1 MTQERKEVVGGWW
14 EKSKEIVTF
23 LGGLIAVLVFV
34 GGILAWC
41 FGGLK
46 LQSQI
51 DLEAFKTQLNN
62 IQQAQATQ
70 AQQNQASQERIIGRL
85 DALPRPSDYANQE
98 AHLSH
103 LDAAVQ
109 ALGDRM
115 TADEVATARIAAKLD
130 ALSAGGAAGVRN
142 PR

>member
-1 MTQERKEVVGGWW
+1 MTQERRDIVGGWW
-14 EKSKEIVTF
+14 ERAKEIVTF
-23 LGGLIAVLVFV
+23 LGGLIAVLVFL
-34 GGILAWC
+34 GGIAAWC

-46 LQSQI
+46 WQSQI
-51 DLEAFKTQLNN
+51 DLDAFKQQLTN
-62 IQQAQATQ
+62 IQQAQAAQ
-70 AQQNQASQERIIGRL
+70 AQQNQASQDRIIARL

-103 LDAAVQ
+103 LDGAVQ

-115 TADEVATARIAAKLD
+115 TADEVATARFSAKLD
-130 ALSAGGAAGVRN
+130 ALTAGGAAGMRN